1 MTMIDSLAISIPT
14 LLAVFG
20 FIISLQNYQL
30 SKKKDS
36 KANTQEEIEKTKA
49 DEQRQKENELR
60 LVVIEKDVQYI
71 RLAIDSIVDNQKNH
85 EQRISKLEAD
95 CKIK

>member
-36 KANTQEEIEKTKA
+36 KSNTQEEIEKTKA

>member
-20 FIISLQNYQL
+20 FIISLQNYNL

-36 KANTQEEIEKTKA
+36 KSDTQEEIEKAKA
-49 DEQRQKENELR
+49 EEQRQKENELR

>member
-30 SKKKDS
+30 SKRKIVNLILKK
-36 KANTQEEIEKTKA
+36 
-49 DEQRQKENELR
+49 
-60 LVVIEKDVQYI
+60 
-71 RLAIDSIVDNQKNH
+71 
-85 EQRISKLEAD
+85 KLKKLKLMNND
-95 CKIK
+95 KKKMNLD